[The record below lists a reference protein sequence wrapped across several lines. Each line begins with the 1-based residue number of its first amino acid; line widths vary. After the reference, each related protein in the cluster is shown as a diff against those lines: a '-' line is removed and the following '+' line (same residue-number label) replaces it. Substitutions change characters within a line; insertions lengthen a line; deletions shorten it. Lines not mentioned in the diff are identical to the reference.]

1 MFSPSW
7 QSIKSS
13 NSLCFP
19 HPQQELIQQQQQ
31 TNKTHQQKHTTITT
45 TTTATIFPL
54 LLVSSH
60 NSKREKSP
68 NLLLQNLW
76 TCWRSSSLFLSILFG
91 FFCLVSSFSSFPHY
105 PLSSLAPSFP
115 LPSLHVT
122 TTYVQS
128 VFISCHFMIHGCLC
142 GVSWEG
148 KKGI

>member
-1 MFSPSW
+1 MKLGYWVRAVFLTLGGRLSI
-7 QSIKSS
+7 QSFRVV
-13 NSLCFP
+13 N
-19 HPQQELIQQQQQ
+19 QIQQFPLFP
-31 TNKTHQQKHTTITT
+31 TLTTRADTTT

-54 LLVSSH
+54 LLLSSH

-91 FFCLVSSFSSFPHY
+91 FLCLVSSSLLSLNI

-122 TTYVQS
+122 TTYVQVCLS
-128 VFISCHFMIHGCLC
+128 AAIS
-142 GVSWEG
+142 
-148 KKGI
+148 